1 MDKEQIVHLQGM
13 GINRE
18 NRGKYQ
24 TRGESEKRNKQG
36 KSKSPWEG
44 NKHKP
49 CLYLGR
55 YRQGE
60 DFIELIKRRGWIETF
75 LPDL

>member
-24 TRGESEKRNKQG
+24 TRENLKRGINKGKVITLGEK
-36 KSKSPWEG
+36 
-44 NKHKP
+44 
-49 CLYLGR
+49 
-55 YRQGE
+55 
-60 DFIELIKRRGWIETF
+60 
-75 LPDL
+75 

>member
-1 MDKEQIVHLQGM
+1 MGRNGERMDKEQIVHLQGM

-36 KSKSPWEG
+36 KSNHP
-44 NKHKP
+44 
-49 CLYLGR
+49 GR
-55 YRQGE
+55 E
-60 DFIELIKRRGWIETF
+60 IT
-75 LPDL
+75 